1 MKIGTFRPVI
11 GTVGTEAQN
20 RDCPDF
26 IGTLT
31 SYVIGLITLSKRVMG
46 TIASCPKIKATISLS
61 LINTQLSVDQVDIPC
76 ERTQKNEL
84 FYPINSYFK
93 DHSEFRRFFKVIV
106 SQMNRGN
113 AKF

>member
-1 MKIGTFRPVI
+1 MQLRSLVLQIPFVFFNKIDI
-11 GTVGTEAQN
+11 YN
-20 RDCPDF
+20 
-26 IGTLT
+26 
-31 SYVIGLITLSKRVMG
+31 GLITLSKRVLG
-46 TIASCPKIKATISLS
+46 TIASCPKIEATKSLS
-61 LINTQLSVDQVDIPC
+61 LINTQLSVDQVVIPC